1 MQAIRIIEN
10 EHRSL
15 AAVLHGMLYL
25 VRQTREHGAKP
36 DFKVLGAMLYYI
48 DAVPERFHHPKE
60 DKYLFALLRARC
72 PDVRPV
78 LDRLQ
83 AEHKLAAEKV
93 RSLAHALMRYENG
106 GPTEFEAF
114 ATEVDRYADFHWQHM
129 RCEENEILPLA
140 KKHLTEGDWEA
151 IDAAFTGHTDPL
163 FREKAGDDVHE
174 LFQRVLTLAPPPIGV
189 GPAV

>member
-1 MQAIRIIEN
+1 MALAQQPHQASIRIIED

-72 PDVRPV
+72 AEARPV

-83 AEHKLAAEKV
+83 AEHRTGAEKI
-93 RSLAHALMRYENG
+93 RSLAHALTRYDEEQPPWRRPYRHHASTVAI
-106 GPTEFEAF
+106 GPRVVNLKPCAR
-114 ATEVDRYADFHWQHM
+114 VSQGRRSPGS
-129 RCEENEILPLA
+129 RCP
-140 KKHLTEGDWEA
+140 G
-151 IDAAFTGHTDPL
+151 
-163 FREKAGDDVHE
+163 R
-174 LFQRVLTLAPPPIGV
+174 R
-189 GPAV
+189 